1 MRLRYDKQA
10 IDKLLNSKYL
20 IKDNFP
26 IILNETDIVEIGMGK
41 GEMIAELARINPNKK
56 FYGFEKYPT
65 VAAKVLNLIDKYKL
79 TNLFIIVGDAGNLL
93 NYFQGN
99 LETIWLTFS
108 DPWPKARHEKR
119 RLTYKLFLDQYEQI
133 MNEDSLLKL
142 KTDNDFF
149 YNYSI
154 DSFLNNGWKIIAN
167 GTDLH
172 KSNYSS
178 DNIMTGY
185 EKKWISLNKNI
196 NFIFAKKMKN

>member
-119 RLTYKLFLDQYEQI
+119 RLTYKLFLDQYKQI